1 MEDLIG
7 ILIFLFIIFSGA
19 KKDRKRGMTKEPSRD
34 AAQPAQ
40 ENLLEVLLSEVKK
53 AASDSWDE
61 VEQPS
66 ASSKRAEKRPVF
78 DSDESWERF
87 DTLVDTRNNDTDEEY
102 GSAEGYGTNEG
113 YGIADDYGSAEGYQL
128 VTGDSTNTAYNV
140 QTSPLS
146 EGPAGLQPNYV
157 MKDTANPVPVV
168 QSQVGYAGMN
178 LREAIIWSEILQKPK
193 ALQRRG
199 GVGVRTR

>member
-7 ILIFLFIIFSGA
+7 LLIFLFIIFSRA
-19 KKDRKRGMTKEPSRD
+19 KKDRKRGMTKDPSRD

-40 ENLLEVLLSEVKK
+40 EGVWEVLLSEVKK
-53 AASDSWDE
+53 AASDSWEE

-78 DSDESWERF
+78 DSDEAWERY
-87 DTLVDTRNNDTDEEY
+87 DTLADTRNDDTD
-102 GSAEGYGTNEG
+102 EG
-113 YGIADDYGSAEGYQL
+113 YGIADDYGSAKGYRMAEGYVTSEGYQL
-128 VTGDSTNTAYNV
+128 VTGDSTNTADIV

-146 EGPAGLQPNYV
+146 EGLAGLQPSYV
-157 MKDTANPVPVV
+157 MKDTANPVSVV
-168 QSQVGYAGMN
+168 PSQLSYAGMN

-199 GVGVRTR
+199 GFGVRTR